1 MADRTVRIA
10 VIGDEGV
17 GKSSLVLAAVHNTF
31 TDNPV
36 PTLPPTRLPADT
48 VESYISPAPA
58 TLIVDTCS
66 SPEDKQAWELN
77 VQQAHAIVLT
87 FAANDYNSL
96 RRVVMHWIPELERVG
111 ARRPIIL
118 SACKCDLGD
127 IREERFQSLIQA
139 ILLEYRHIETFLESS
154 AKKQQSIPD
163 IFYYAVKSVVHP
175 AEPLVEFITGQLKPL
190 CVKALK
196 RIFLLCDINADGALN
211 DEELNRFQI
220 KCFHAPLQPTE
231 LAGVKEVVGER
242 LPGGLNEHGLTLK
255 GFLFLHALFIE
266 KARTETVWTVLRSF
280 GYSDELLIEQKLL
293 DSVDFSHQPDQ
304 SVEVSSD
311 GKRLLRRL
319 FTSFDVNED
328 GLLSDAEQNEMFSAS
343 PSSPLEDANL
353 MGIMVQSSDQGFTQ
367 KGFASCWAYLAIVNP
382 SKALEHMMYLGLPMD
397 PALMQRQF
405 AISKTRQQERR
416 RGKDFQG
423 RALFQCFVFGAA
435 NAGKSSLL
443 QGLVRKHGQ
452 PGSNKSEPKEEEGNA
467 GQAPAANIA
476 VNEIP
481 VARGN
486 RQREVMTTLVLR
498 EMQEEQIQSFEE
510 DPQALQDECD
520 VAAFVFDGSNIESF
534 KAAQDLLLKLAQL
547 ADDTIPCVLIA
558 AKDDLGISMDI
569 QDECGRVAQEL
580 RMQVPLQVS
589 SQTDDASPVFS
600 ALVTAA
606 LTATKFIPETPT
618 LRAKRRS
625 EQASRRTASFIA
637 VSALVVAGV
646 YATYR
651 WSHNSASVTEIS
663 RSGDSKDTVASGDRN
678 QTKGGASDVRR
689 DMQAYVKGLFS
700 GWSRS

>member
-606 LTATKFIPETPT
+606 LSATKFIPETPT